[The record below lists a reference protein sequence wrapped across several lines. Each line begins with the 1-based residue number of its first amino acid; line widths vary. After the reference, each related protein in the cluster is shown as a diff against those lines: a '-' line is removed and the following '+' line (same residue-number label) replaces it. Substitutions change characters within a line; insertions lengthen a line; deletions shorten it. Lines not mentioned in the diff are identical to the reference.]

1 MNCLTEEQLVQLAL
15 ARPGPDGGGA
25 EAEHARACSACAAAL
40 ARAEAGLRRVAAAHA
55 RFDEGHAE
63 ARQRLLAALPALNPA
78 RRGRLIKM
86 KEVLTMRRVLIGA
99 AAAVLAVGLF
109 LGWAS
114 RNAPALAQT
123 VEALKEVKTYRCRY
137 VEEPGEKAKDK
148 KADRETGV
156 YCWAAPGSSRF
167 ETYKGGK
174 LAEVRILVKGKPG
187 IEINHRDETYC
198 RLEPLH
204 APGSPLFLLG
214 SLARYS
220 GQADAE
226 LPERKIDG
234 QAARGFEIAF
244 AKIDPDAGEG
254 TLRVWVSPKSKLPLR
269 VEMVFGDAGRMVLEK
284 FEWNV
289 PTDKWFNEEPPAKY
303 RDKTPNV
310 TPVEEI
316 TKDIVTGLK
325 TYAKYCGGKY
335 PQARMV
341 YGDVTGD
348 ELCKA
353 AGLSSFRKPAPKEER
368 DRPEYAECQRAVP
381 GFGWINT
388 IQRHNPD
395 AVWNGKTVG
404 PDDKDKVLFRWKL
417 EDGRY
422 RVIYGDLRAET
433 VTAERLKKL
442 EKR

>member
-1 MNCLTEEQLVQLAL
+1 MNCLNDEQLVQLAL
-15 ARPGPDGGGA
+15 ARPAADGGGP
-25 EAEHARACSACAAAL
+25 EAEHVHNCPACAAAL
-40 ARAEAGLRRVAAAHA
+40 ARAEAALRRVAAAHA

-63 ARQRLLAALPALNPA
+63 ARQRLLAALPAHA
-78 RRGRLIKM
+78 SSRRGRLSRM
-86 KEVLTMRRVLIGA
+86 KEVLTMRRMLTA
-99 AAAVLAVGLF
+99 AAAALLAIGLL

-123 VEALKEVKTYRCRY
+123 VEALKEIKTYRCR
-137 VEEPGEKAKDK
+137 VVWGPGEKAKVK
-148 KADRETGV
+148 KEDHEAGV
-156 YCWAAPGSSRF
+156 YCWASPGSVRM
-167 ETYKGGK
+167 ETYRGGK
-174 LAEVRILVKGKPG
+174 LAEVHILVKDKPG
-187 IEINHRDETYC
+187 IEINHRDETYQ
-198 RLEPLH
+198 RVEPLRG
-204 APGSPLFLLG
+204 APSPLLLLG

-220 GQADAE
+220 GKADAE
-226 LPERKIDG
+226 LPERTLDG
-234 QAARGFEIAF
+234 RKARGFEIAS
-244 AKIDPDAGEG
+244 AKIDPDSGDG
-254 TLRVWVSPKSKLPLR
+254 SLRVWADPKTKLPLR
-269 VEMVFGDAGRMVLEK
+269 VEMVMADGDREVMDR

-289 PTDKWFNEEPPAKY
+289 PADKWFNEGPPAKY

-310 TPVEEI
+310 VPAEEI
-316 TKDIVTGLK
+316 TGYIVTGLK

-348 ELCKA
+348 ELGKA
-353 AGLSSFRKPAPKEER
+353 AGLTSLRKPAPEDIGR
-368 DRPEYAECQRAVP
+368 DEYAECMRAQR
-381 GFGWINT
+381 GFGWINE

-395 AVWNGKTVG
+395 AAYNGKTVG
-404 PDDKDKVLFRWKL
+404 PEDKDKVLFRWKL

>member
-1 MNCLTEEQLVQLAL
+1 MNCLTDEQLVQLAL

-25 EAEHARACSACAAAL
+25 EAEHVRGCPACAAAL
-40 ARAEAGLRRVAAAHA
+40 ARVEGALRRVAAAQA
-55 RFDEGHAE
+55 RFDAGHAE
-63 ARQRLLAALPALNPA
+63 ARQRLLAALPDRPPS
-78 RRGRLIKM
+78 RRGRLSRLR
-86 KEVLTMRRVLIGA
+86 EVLTMRRVLTAA
-99 AAAVLAVGLF
+99 AAAVLAVGLL
-109 LGWAS
+109 LGWMS
-114 RNAPALAQT
+114 RTAPALAQT
-123 VEALKEVKTYRCRY
+123 AQALKEVKTYRCRY
-137 VEEPGEKAKDK
+137 VQEMKRGDKVEREEGIF
-148 KADRETGV
+148 
-156 YCWAAPGSSRF
+156 CWAAPGSTRF
-167 ETYKGGK
+167 ETLRDGK
-174 LAEVRILVKGKPG
+174 VISVEVRAQGKPG
-187 IEINHRDETYC
+187 IKINHRDETY
-198 RLEPLH
+198 RRVEPVR
-204 APGSPLFLLG
+204 APQTPLLMLG
-214 SLARYS
+214 ALARYS
-220 GQADAE
+220 GKADAE
-226 LPERKIDG
+226 LPERTIDG
-234 QAARGFEIAF
+234 HKARGFEVAF
-244 AKIDPDAGEG
+244 AKVDPDVGEG
-254 TLRVWVSPKSKLPLR
+254 TLRVWVDPKSKLPLR
-269 VEMVFGDAGRMVLEK
+269 VEMTFHDEGRMVLEK

-289 PTDKWFNEEPPAKY
+289 PADKWFTEEPPAKY

-316 TKDIVTGLK
+316 TKHIVTGLK

-353 AGLSSFRKPAPKEER
+353 AGVSSFRKPAPKEEIE
-368 DRPEYAECQRAVP
+368 RPEYAECLRAVP

-417 EDGRY
+417 EDGQY